1 MFGRKPQQQQQL
13 VVEKGQITPE
23 EKEMFKQL
31 YYHSSELYSRT
42 FLPLTLIN
50 RPRVVFH
57 LQKVKEGTERLLKV
71 I

>member
-23 EKEMFKQL
+23 EKQMFKEL
-31 YYHSSELYSRT
+31 YYNSSEAYSRT

-50 RPRVVFH
+50 RPQVIFH
-57 LQKVKEGTERLLKV
+57 LQKVKEGTDKLLKV